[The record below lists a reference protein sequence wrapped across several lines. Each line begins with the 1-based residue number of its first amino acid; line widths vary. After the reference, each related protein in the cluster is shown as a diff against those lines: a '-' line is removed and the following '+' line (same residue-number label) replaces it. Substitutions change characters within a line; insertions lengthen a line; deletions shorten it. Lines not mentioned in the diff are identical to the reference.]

1 MWPFKSD
8 SGKRLRA
15 AAAVLSWRLDEVRA
29 AWRLACRGGR
39 LDISRALCA
48 VEMTLNEL
56 AATDLGNVALERSD
70 RLFDLIE
77 RANRIIDRAETRISA
92 SLRGEA
98 DSGSAADALYLK
110 AS

>member
-1 MWPFKSD
+1 MWPFEAD
-8 SGKRLRA
+8 SRKRLRA

-48 VEMTLNEL
+48 VERTLNEL
-56 AATDLGNVALERSD
+56 SETDFGDVPLARSD

-77 RANRIIDRAETRISA
+77 RANRIIDRAEARISA
-92 SLRGEA
+92 SLRGDA
-98 DSGSAADALYLK
+98 DSGSGADALFLK